1 MWTSVSEKCETD
13 VNICFDNFYVGVGRL
28 KLGDGVFVLVEEDG
42 APMVV
47 ECSPKERLVGKTEDE
62 EVGRDVRGRAGEWRG
77 RRQRLRRQWRRWLW

>member
-1 MWTSVSEKCETD
+1 
-13 VNICFDNFYVGVGRL
+13 
-28 KLGDGVFVLVEEDG
+28 
-42 APMVV
+42 MVV